1 MKKLFSAIILAILLT
16 VTLAFAGPIETNQAK
31 LKENSRDPIEY
42 LLERIAELERQVKEL
57 MGLRESS
64 VGMIWCDNFDCYDET
79 GKSIDM
85 WLKVM
90 K

>member
-1 MKKLFSAIILAILLT
+1 MKTILTIAAAILLT
-16 VTLAFAGPIETNQAK
+16 ATLTFAGPIEDPK
-31 LKENSRDPIEY
+31 LIYFMNDTPNVIE
-42 LLERIAELERQVKEL
+42 LLEARITELEKQVKEL